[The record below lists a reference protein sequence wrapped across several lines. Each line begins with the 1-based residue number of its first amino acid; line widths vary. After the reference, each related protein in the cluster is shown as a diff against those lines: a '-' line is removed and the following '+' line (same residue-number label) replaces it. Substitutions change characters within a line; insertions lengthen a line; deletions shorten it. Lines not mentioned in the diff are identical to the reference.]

1 MMLNEQ
7 AKGINLV
14 HGDDNLSHF
23 HLSAALQ
30 QPLVHLSFSSIVT
43 GVFTVYL
50 ASFAH
55 FNAGIRE
62 AILHQIGFILHIV

>member
-30 QPLVHLSFSSIVT
+30 QPLVHLSFFKYCHWCYIH
-43 GVFTVYL
+43 L

-62 AILHQIGFILHIV
+62 AILHQIGFFLHIV